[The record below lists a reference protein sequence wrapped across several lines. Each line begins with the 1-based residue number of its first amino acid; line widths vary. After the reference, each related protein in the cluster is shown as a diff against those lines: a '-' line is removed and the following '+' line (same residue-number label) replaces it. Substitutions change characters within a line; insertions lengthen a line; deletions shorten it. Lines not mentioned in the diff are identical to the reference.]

1 MLASLPV
8 SMLNQSL
15 DDLGI
20 PIEST
25 SLHPAL
31 VQIVV
36 VLTIAVAMKALSSH
50 YDFSWIAALAGN

>member
-20 PIEST
+20 PIRINLT
-25 SLHPAL
+25 SSR
-31 VQIVV
+31 
-36 VLTIAVAMKALSSH
+36 SSGPQMTGGVPFQRSS
-50 YDFSWIAALAGN
+50 DLLPK